1 MRTGRSASTPAAVG
15 DDGIHRHVEALRVY
29 RFQRLKLEAD
39 ADRPRLRRQARQ
51 RPVEIAA
58 DIAEPIAGAIEA
70 DKRREDERRHD
81 DLTLFR
87 DWDVPDAV
95 DKRLAGTPGAVFEWT
110 FLVDHDRQGNRAP
123 GTNSPVD

>member
-29 RFQRLKLEAD
+29 RFQRLELEAD

-58 DIAEPIAGAIEA
+58 AIAEPIAGAIEA
-70 DKRREDERRHD
+70 DERREHECRND
-81 DLTLFR
+81 DLPLFR
-87 DWDVPDAV
+87 DWNVPDAV
-95 DKRLAGTPGAVFEWT
+95 DKRLAGTPGAVFERA
-110 FLVDHDRQGNRAP
+110 FLVDHGRQCDRAP
-123 GTNSPVD
+123 GTDGPVD